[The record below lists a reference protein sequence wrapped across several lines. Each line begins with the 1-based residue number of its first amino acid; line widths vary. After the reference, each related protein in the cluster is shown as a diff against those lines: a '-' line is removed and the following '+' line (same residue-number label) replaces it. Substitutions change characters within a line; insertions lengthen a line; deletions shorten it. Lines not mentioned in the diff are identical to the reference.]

1 MLQIILIE
9 AVLSF
14 KFGTPGHHKVPGEE
28 NSKND
33 SNIKWQV
40 LIILINCEET
50 VCGDFEAQDTA

>member
-14 KFGTPGHHKVPGEE
+14 KFETPGHHKVPGEE

-33 SNIKWQV
+33 PNIKWQV
-40 LIILINCEET
+40 LIRLINYEET
-50 VCGDFEAQDTA
+50 VCRDFEA